1 MAIVSVIVKVDFVI
15 SKAIYLKQYQKRH
28 AFITL
33 ALENGLDAKDVAW
46 LVGNSLEIT
55 YRHYADNKQE
65 LFVPEF

>member
-15 SKAIYLKQYQKRH
+15 SKATCLKRYQTRH

-33 ALENGLDAKDVAW
+33 ALENGLDAKDAAR

-65 LFVPEF
+65 VFVPDF